1 MVEELGLLRSSF
13 TKANITDEQI
23 ACILHFPDGRGVPS
37 QR

>member
-23 ACILHFPDGRGVPS
+23 ACILHMAEFFL
-37 QR
+37 